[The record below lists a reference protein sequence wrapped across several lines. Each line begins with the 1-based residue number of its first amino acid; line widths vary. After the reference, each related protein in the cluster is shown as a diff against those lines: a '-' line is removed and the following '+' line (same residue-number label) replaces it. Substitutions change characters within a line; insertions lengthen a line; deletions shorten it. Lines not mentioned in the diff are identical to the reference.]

1 MRYEEFVKNTIDEY
15 VSKGK
20 IRVNDFPEIEIY
32 MDQAE
37 TFLNKELSIYKKSEK
52 DKVITKTMIGNYIK
66 HNMLPRPVNKKYSK
80 DHLILLTLIFYLKG
94 TFQMEEIEK
103 IMKPLIE
110 NYNSQFDD
118 KYDLSSLYEG
128 ILEVQAAELEA
139 LFQSVNGMINESKY
153 RLRETGLSDDDM
165 LELFM
170 LIVNLSMKAD
180 AQKFLAHKLLR
191 EYILKP
197 KQKKQKE
204 G

>member
-52 DKVITKTMIGNYIK
+52 DKVITKTMIGNYVK